1 MILFPCPLPSQR
13 GGWGGLKSTKEMRLS
28 CFYFML
34 QGEQSSSGL
43 PAEVLFTG
51 RRLER
56 SSNGGSYLMNTV
68 RFKFQSEICDL
79 KSEINMMLLE
89 LSGH

>member
-1 MILFPCPLPSQR
+1 MILFPGLLPSQR
-13 GGWGGLKSTKEMRLS
+13 GGWGELKSTKEMRLS
-28 CFYFML
+28 GFYFMF
-34 QGEQSSSGL
+34 QGERSSSGL
-43 PAEVLFTG
+43 SAEVPFTG
-51 RRLER
+51 RRRER
-56 SSNGGSYLMNTV
+56 SSNGGSHLMNTV